1 MIVNS
6 KILVP
11 DIDQL
16 PTPENS
22 RAVELGIEKWLKV
35 AKIDP
40 DASMFDFVK
49 VCIADSTLNRLL
61 AFLFS
66 NSPFLTHSITENPQF
81 TRLLI
86 EKGTKAALE
95 KIYNDLAWDNSGN
108 LSEKNLMRLL
118 RQSKRQ
124 FSLGLAVA
132 DVLENLSVA
141 EVTNSL
147 SNFAENVLRLTFN
160 ALLISADKRGEINLP
175 FQKSPEN

>member
-16 PTPENS
+16 LTPENS
-22 RAVELGIEKWLKV
+22 HAVELGIEKWLKV

-40 DASMFDFVK
+40 DASMLEFVK

-86 EKGTKAALE
+86 EKGTKTALK
-95 KIYNDLAWDNSGN
+95 KIYNDLTRDKWEN
-108 LSEKNLMRLL
+108 LSEKDLM
-118 RQSKRQ
+118 Q
-124 FSLGLAVA
+124 
-132 DVLENLSVA
+132 
-141 EVTNSL
+141 
-147 SNFAENVLRLTFN
+147 
-160 ALLISADKRGEINLP
+160 
-175 FQKSPEN
+175 